1 VDDKTP
7 AYQRRFGM
15 TFSGSGVTAEKREGG
30 PAVAPPSYH
39 FGFEGVSKWFD
50 ARRRGGDDE
59 ELAAVEGVSFGVRR
73 GEVVSLVGPSG
84 CGKSTLLSIGAGL
97 SPPTRGRAY
106 LGGTDITKPRR
117 EIALML
123 QKDLLL
129 PWRTVLRN
137 AELGIEVQGYAA
149 AERRERALTLLAQC
163 KLDKFTGFYPHE
175 LSGGMRQRAA
185 LARTL
190 ALDPEVLLLDEP
202 FSALD
207 AQTRVLLR
215 GDLARMLQIYER
227 TTLLV
232 THDIVE
238 ALALSDR
245 VIVMSHRPGTILREI
260 VVELPYRDDPF
271 KRSLDARVND
281 YVAEIWEMLKL
292 AE

>member
-1 VDDKTP
+1 MSP
-7 AYQRRFGM
+7 AKEPPEF
-15 TFSGSGVTAEKREGG
+15 G
-30 PAVAPPSYH
+30 PALSTASYH

-50 ARRRGGDDE
+50 TRRRGRAGD
-59 ELAAVEGVSFGVRR
+59 ELAAVEHVTFGVRR
-73 GEVVSLVGPSG
+73 GEVVSLIGPSG
-84 CGKSTLLSIGAGL
+84 CGKSTLLSIGSGL

-106 LGGTDITKPRR
+106 LNGTEITQPRR

-163 KLDKFTGFYPHE
+163 KLDKFAGFYPHE

-190 ALDPEVLLLDEP
+190 ALNPEVLLLDEP

-215 GDLARMLQIYER
+215 GDLARMLQMYER
-227 TTLLV
+227 TTLLI

-245 VIVMSHRPGTILREI
+245 VVVMSHRPGTILREI
-260 VVELPYRDDPF
+260 AVELPHRNDPF

-281 YVAEIWEMLKL
+281 YVAEIWDMLKL

>member
-1 VDDKTP
+1 MEPNP
-7 AYQRRFGM
+7 AAAAAG
-15 TFSGSGVTAEKREGG
+15 
-30 PAVAPPSYH
+30 YH
-39 FGFEGVSKWFD
+39 FAFENVTKHYPT
-50 ARRRGGDDE
+50 RGRGDDE
-59 ELAAVEGVSFGVRR
+59 KELAAVENVSFGVRR

-84 CGKSTLLSIGAGL
+84 CGKSTLLAIGSGL
-97 SPPTRGRAY
+97 SPPTAGRAC
-106 LGGTDITKPRR
+106 LGGAPITRPRR

-137 AELGIEVQGYAA
+137 VELGLEVQHRAA
-149 AERRERALTLLAQC
+149 AERRARAVALLTQC
-163 KLDKFTGFYPHE
+163 KLEKFSKFYPHE

-215 GDLARMLQIYER
+215 GDLARMLQQYGR
-227 TTLLV
+227 TTLLI

-245 VIVMSHRPGTILREI
+245 IVVMSHRPGTILREI
-260 VVELPYRDDPF
+260 VVDLPHRDDPF
-271 KRSLDARVND
+271 RRTLDPKVAD
-281 YVAEIWEMLKL
+281 YVAEIWDMLKV
-292 AE
+292 AD